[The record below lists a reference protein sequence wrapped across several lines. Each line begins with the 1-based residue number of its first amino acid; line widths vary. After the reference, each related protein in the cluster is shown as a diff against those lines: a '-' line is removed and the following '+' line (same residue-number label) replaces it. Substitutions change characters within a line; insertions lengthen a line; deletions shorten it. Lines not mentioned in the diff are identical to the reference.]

1 MDALLGALWRLLS
14 LTALAVVAVA
24 VLLGRS
30 APDGPEARGTRVRHR
45 ARPRYRAIRTEF
57 FREAPHVPRL
67 LDRRTGALV
76 PCSIPGAEDLEIL
89 GFSPWRD
96 AAGQHHMLAR
106 CGGNV
111 PDQPLHAV
119 RPLEL
124 VRYTFP
130 AGEIL
135 SRLTIENLATGRICW
150 APDRSDRIVFA
161 GGDGQLY
168 RRDLSVSR
176 GAKPGE
182 ARSEPVGWGANAE
195 LGKEVL
201 TIRDPCWPDEPSL
214 GGCLL
219 VALTPRGR
227 EGEPGF
233 PPGAQLWWLRLDPE
247 ARTIV
252 AARRAILA
260 DGDDA
265 PASGARER
273 LPAVG
278 RASDGT
284 LLLAYLARPAGRW
297 SWELWTAPIV
307 PDAAGGLPRVVSS
320 ARRRLAE
327 GCAPITPAFSLDGR
341 SVFAALRDARSRI
354 RMGRFPIGVPTE
366 ASRAGARS
374 CRAPTR
380 YGKHDSAP
388 SRGSETPSRKAAQ
401 SSAPPPES
409 SAGGAGGW
417 LAAVAGRSRPA
428 AAMSWRRSK
437 TSSLSPYGVSPM

>member
-24 VLLGRS
+24 LLLGRS
-30 APDGPEARGTRVRHR
+30 APDGRDAPGTKVRHR

-67 LDRRTGALV
+67 LDRSTGALV
-76 PCSIPGAEDLEIL
+76 PCSLPGAEDLEIL

-106 CGGNV
+106 SGGNV
-111 PDQPLHAV
+111 PDQPRHAV
-119 RPLEL
+119 RPFEL

-135 SRLTIENLATGRICW
+135 SRLTIERPTTGRICW
-150 APDRSDRIVFA
+150 APDRSDRILFA

-168 RRDLSVSR
+168 RRDLSLFRST
-176 GAKPGE
+176 KPVD
-182 ARSEPVGWGANAE
+182 ARSEPVGWGDAE
-195 LGKEVL
+195 LGNEVL
-201 TIRDPCWPDEPSL
+201 AIRDPCWPDAPSL

-227 EGEPGF
+227 EGEPEF
-233 PPGAQLWWLRLDPE
+233 PPGPQLWWLRLDAD

-252 AARRAILA
+252 AARRAVLP

-265 PASGARER
+265 QASGVRER

-278 RASDGT
+278 RACDGT

-307 PDAAGGLPRVVSS
+307 SAAAGGLPRVVSS

-327 GCAPITPAFSLDGR
+327 GCAPIAPAFSLDGR

-354 RMGRFPIGVPTE
+354 RVGRFPIGVPAE
-366 ASRAGARS
+366 ASRACGRSTGTARS
-374 CRAPTR
+374 SSVLTERRP
-380 YGKHDSAP
+380 P
-388 SRGSETPSRKAAQ
+388 RG
-401 SSAPPPES
+401 
-409 SAGGAGGW
+409 
-417 LAAVAGRSRPA
+417 
-428 AAMSWRRSK
+428 
-437 TSSLSPYGVSPM
+437 

>member
-24 VLLGRS
+24 LLLGRS
-30 APDGPEARGTRVRHR
+30 APDAREAPPTKVRHR

-57 FREAPHVPRL
+57 FREAPHVPSL
-67 LDRRTGALV
+67 LDRRTGKLP

-106 CGGNV
+106 SGGNV

-135 SRLTIENLATGRICW
+135 SRLTIERMMAGRVCW

-168 RRDLSVSR
+168 RRNLSLSR
-176 GAKPGE
+176 GAKPGV
-182 ARSEPVGWGANAE
+182 ARSEPVCWSDAE
-195 LGKEVL
+195 LEKEAL
-201 TIRDPCWPDEPSL
+201 AIRDPCWPDEPSL

-219 VALTPRGR
+219 VALTPRGP

-233 PPGAQLWWLRLDPE
+233 PPGSQLWWLRLDQD

-252 AARRAILA
+252 AARRAVLP

-265 PASGARER
+265 QASGVRER

-278 RASDGT
+278 RACDGT
-284 LLLAYLARPAGRW
+284 LLVAYLARPAGRW

-307 PDAAGGLPRVVSS
+307 SDAAGGLPRVVSS

-327 GCAPITPAFSLDGR
+327 GCAPVAPAFSLDGR

-354 RMGRFPIGVPTE
+354 RVGRFPIGVPAET
-366 ASRAGARS
+366 SRAGARS
-374 CRAPTR
+374 A
-380 YGKHDSAP
+380 GL
-388 SRGSETPSRKAAQ
+388 Q
-401 SSAPPPES
+401 SSEPAPES

-417 LAAVAGRSRPA
+417 LAAMAGRSRPA

-437 TSSLSPYGVSPM
+437 TSSLSP